1 MRFLTGRF
9 LSVFA
14 ILIAFAAGTVWAQ
27 NTNGT
32 LAGVVADEQG
42 GSIPGAQVE
51 VVNEGTGAVRE
62 AVTASNGVFR
72 LDALPVGVYR
82 LTASAKGFS
91 NGVIDHIEVTVDQTQ
106 SVRVVLAVAGQ
117 AQKVTVKGAI
127 TLVNTQ
133 TTQLGQVIGESQV
146 TTLPLNGRDFAQL
159 ALLNPGVAAFGGGGG
174 QQGGEGGISGF
185 SSNGQRSSSN
195 NFMVDGI
202 DNNDYL
208 GGSVAQLPSIDSI
221 QEFDVQ
227 TNSFSA
233 EYGRNSGAI
242 VNLVT
247 KSGTNQLHGSAYEFF
262 RNDALD
268 GQNYFADPQLE
279 KPELRLNQFGFAVG
293 GPIIKD
299 KTFFFGNYE
308 GFRQIAGI
316 TVLTNV
322 PTVAERQGMFTDAN
336 GNPVQVTV
344 DPVAA
349 QLFQLFPLPNTVQP
363 SGNFVSSPALTN
375 STNQYMMKVDHR
387 LGGGDQLSFR
397 YSYTGSDIYSPLAGG
412 QQSTSFPGYG
422 SYSNGS
428 DQLGSVSYTKILGP
442 TSLNEFRLGYTRVAN
457 LGYNQKTAQAATYGL
472 NTGWAAGSPLNLGNI
487 PYISFGGGLVSGG
500 GSLANLGGSN
510 NNPGGSWQ
518 NVLQFTD
525 IFTHSTARHDMKFG
539 GTVSNY
545 RINRF
550 YDLDESG
557 NIIFSGGLNPQG
569 LSSPLAD
576 FAEGLPSSSL
586 HFIGDSSRSFRLT
599 NYAVFAED
607 SFKVSPQLTINYGIR
622 YELSTVLHDA
632 TNRLSTWR
640 AANYQQYLSPTADQT
655 DLAVLQQSG
664 IVTQGQGGLYNGNHR
679 NFAPRIGIAWSTKG
693 SHPIVIRS
701 SYGIFY
707 DFVLGEIPTNAM
719 LNPPY
724 LPDYYDS
731 APSISWP
738 QAFAPSGFPVLT
750 TTAQQFST
758 PYAQDWNLDV
768 QKELPSDM
776 LFEVSY
782 VGTKGTDLPRF
793 VQIDQAY
800 NTQAEINSLTP
811 DLYTRLT
818 LMGIPAGPAA
828 FLAANPQL
836 SPPISRVPYFG
847 FAQIFQAQNVV
858 NSEYNSLQVKVNKRV
873 THGLQF
879 LLSYTYSHSID
890 GASDFFGSG
899 GNGGNI
905 FPQNDYDLAA
915 ERGDSDF
922 DIRQR
927 LAWSYVYEAPSLK
940 RYMEWMPSAV
950 GDGWALSGILTLQT
964 GQPFTVL
971 TGGSNDG
978 TGLGTDRPNL
988 TCDPNQGSHTVQAW
1002 FNTSCFAV
1010 NPVFTFGDEGRN
1022 ILRAPGFDNFDFALL
1037 KNTKLGERVN
1047 LQFRAEFFNV
1057 FNHPNFAIPSSTMN
1071 APNFG
1076 ALFETTDVAQNNV
1089 GLGSGGPRL
1098 IQFGLKLG
1106 F

>member
-1 MRFLTGRF
+1 MRSNTMRAIWTSVILFILT
-9 LSVFA
+9 A
-14 ILIAFAAGTVWAQ
+14 QIARSQT
-27 NTNGT
+27 TTGT
-32 LAGVVADEQG
+32 LIGSIADPQG
-42 GSIPGAQVE
+42 AIIPGAQIR
-51 VVNEGTGAVRE
+51 VVNGSTGEMRKAT
-62 AVTASNGVFR
+62 TATNGVFR
-72 LDALPVGVYR
+72 IQDLQVGVYR
-82 LTASAKGFS
+82 LTATAKGFTD
-91 NGVIDHIEVTVDQTQ
+91 GVIDRIEIAVDQTQ
-106 SVRVVLAVAGQ
+106 NVRLVLTVAGQ
-117 AQKVTVKGAI
+117 QQSMTVEGAVS
-127 TLVNTQ
+127 LVNTQ
-133 TTQLGQVIGESQV
+133 TSQLGEVVGETQV

-174 QQGGEGGISGF
+174 QQGGEGGTSGF

-227 TNSFSA
+227 TNTFAA
-233 EYGRNSGAI
+233 EYGRNSGSV

-247 KSGTNQLHGSAYEFF
+247 KSGTNQLHGTVYEFF
-262 RNDALD
+262 RNDVLD
-268 GQNYFADPQLE
+268 GQNFFADPDLG
-279 KPELRLNQFGFAVG
+279 KPELRLNQFGFTLG

-308 GFRQIAGI
+308 GFRQVAGI

-322 PTVAERQGMFTDAN
+322 PTLAERQGIFTDSQ

-344 DPVAA
+344 DPTSAK
-349 QLFQLFPLPNTVQP
+349 LFNLFPLPNTSQP

-375 STNQYMMKVDHR
+375 STNQYMMKVDHQ
-387 LGGGDQLSFR
+387 LGGGDTLSFR
-397 YSYTGSDIYSPLAGG
+397 YSYTGANIYTPLAGG

-422 SYSNGS
+422 SFSNES
-428 DQLGSVSYTKILGP
+428 DHLASASYTKILGP
-442 TSLNEFRLGYTRVAN
+442 NSLNEFRLGFTRVTG
-457 LGYNQKTAQAATYGL
+457 LDYNQQTAQATDYGI
-472 NTGWAAGSPLNLGNI
+472 NTGWGPNSPYNLGNI

-500 GSLANLGGSN
+500 GSLANLGGSD
-510 NNPGGSWQ
+510 NNPGGDWQ
-518 NVLQFTD
+518 NVLQFID
-525 IFTHSTARHDMKFG
+525 NFSHSTARHDMKFG
-539 GTVSNY
+539 ANISNY

-550 YDLDESG
+550 YDLDDSG
-557 NIIFSGGLNPQG
+557 EIIFSGGLNPQG

-586 HFIGDSSRSFRLT
+586 HFVGDSARSFRLT
-599 NYAVFAED
+599 NYSLFAED
-607 SFKVSPQLTINYGIR
+607 SFKVAPRFTLNYGLR

-632 TNRLSTWR
+632 TNRLSTWVPSDF
-640 AANYQQYLSPTADQT
+640 QQYLSPTASQT
-655 DLAVLQQSG
+655 DLSVLEKSG
-664 IVTQGQGGLYNGNHR
+664 IVTQSQTGLYDGNHR
-679 NFAPRIGIAWSTKG
+679 DFAPRIGFAWSLNG
-693 SHPIVIRS
+693 QHPIVIRS
-701 SYGIFY
+701 AYGIFY
-707 DFVLGEIPTNAM
+707 DFILGEIPTNAL

-731 APSISWP
+731 APAISWP
-738 QAFAPSGFPVLT
+738 QAFAPAGFPVLT
-750 TTAQQFST
+750 TVAQKFST

-768 QKELPSDM
+768 QKELPSSM

-800 NTQAEINSLTP
+800 NNLQQIASLTP

-818 LMGIPAGPAA
+818 LMGIPAGAAA
-828 FLAANPQL
+828 FLAANPEL
-836 SPPISRVPYFG
+836 SPSIARVPYFG

-858 NSEYNSLQVKVNKRV
+858 NSEYNSLQVKLNKRV
-873 THGLQF
+873 SHGLQF

-890 GASDFFGSG
+890 GASDFYGSG

-915 ERGDSDF
+915 ERGSSDF
-922 DIRQR
+922 DIRHR
-927 LAWSYVYEAPSLK
+927 LVWSYIYAAPDFKNYVHLPEVLS
-940 RYMEWMPSAV
+940 
-950 GDGWALSGILTLQT
+950 GGWELSGILTLQT

-971 TGGSNDG
+971 TGGNNSG

-988 TCDPNQGSHTVQAW
+988 TCNPNVAPRTVQQW
-1002 FNTSCFAV
+1002 FNTSCFQQNAV
-1010 NPVFTFGDEGRN
+1010 FSFGDEGRN
-1022 ILRAPGFDNFDFALL
+1022 ILVGPGFDNFDFAVL
-1037 KNTKLGERVN
+1037 KNTNITERVN
-1047 LQFRAEFFNV
+1047 LQFRTEFFNIL
-1057 FNHPNFAIPSSTMN
+1057 NHPNFALPSSTMN

-1076 ALFETTDVAQNNV
+1076 ALFETADVAQNNV

-1098 IQFGLKLG
+1098 IQFGLKLN